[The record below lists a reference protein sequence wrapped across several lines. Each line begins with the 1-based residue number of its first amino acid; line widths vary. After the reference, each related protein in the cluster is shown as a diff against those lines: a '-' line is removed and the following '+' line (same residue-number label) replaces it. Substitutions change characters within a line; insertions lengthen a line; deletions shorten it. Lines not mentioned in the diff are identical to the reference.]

1 MDGTGITAR
10 EFALRGQMKVI
21 RDTTL
26 PAQMQAAI
34 LRQCPGVE
42 IDELENALDAYR
54 FANVLAPAIPPNER
68 RANLERIADLA
79 QQLADALDQLGMTDR
94 SRLRH
99 ALSRRP
105 KSPML
110 VNRGT
115 LGKLGDAASKVVCD
129 IQASAGRPLT
139 RKAYIVRDVARELRR
154 CGVPIDASSKGP
166 LVFITTELLSLLD
179 EPAQDV
185 RSLVR
190 NTLAKINLNTLDFC
204 QASPP

>member
-1 MDGTGITAR
+1 MDGTGVTAR

-34 LRQCPGVE
+34 RRQCPDVS

-54 FANVLAPAIPPNER
+54 FANALAPAIPPNER
-68 RANLERIADLA
+68 RGNLERIADLA
-79 QQLADALDQLGMTDR
+79 QQLSDALDRLGMTDR
-94 SRLRH
+94 SRLRR
-99 ALSRRP
+99 ALSKRP
-105 KSPML
+105 SSRML
-110 VNRGT
+110 VNGAT
-115 LGKLGDAASKVVCD
+115 LSKLREAAVKVIGD
-129 IQASAGRPLT
+129 IQPSAGRPLT

-154 CGVPIDASSKGP
+154 CGFPIDSSSKGP
-166 LVFITTELLSLLD
+166 LVFIIAELLSLLD
-179 EPAQDV
+179 EPTQDV

-190 NTLAKINLNTLDFC
+190 NTLAKIDLETLDFC